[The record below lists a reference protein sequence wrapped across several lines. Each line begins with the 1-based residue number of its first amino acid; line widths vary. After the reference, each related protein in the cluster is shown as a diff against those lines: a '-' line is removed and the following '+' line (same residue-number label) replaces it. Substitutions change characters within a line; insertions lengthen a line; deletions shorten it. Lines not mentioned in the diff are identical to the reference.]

1 MCVKSGAK
9 MAEFA
14 QTKPPS
20 GREGDRGSGGRSPR
34 NFSLLQ
40 ISPSEYQ
47 VKDYVLHLVK
57 FFLMSRPLHFY
68 YKVISEKSFSLRLS
82 ISASLE

>member
-1 MCVKSGAK
+1 MSTNGAETI
-9 MAEFA
+9 EFA

-34 NFSLLQ
+34 NFSFLQ
-40 ISPSEYQ
+40 ISPSEYL

-57 FFLMSRPLHFY
+57 FFLMSR
-68 YKVISEKSFSLRLS
+68 SLP
-82 ISASLE
+82 